1 MRRLWL
7 EYGDEM
13 MSYMES
19 TNVEHRA
26 RAAVALAPAG
36 FDGRSHYREVLIALV
51 PAFAIIIA
59 AALFLVH

>member
-19 TNVEHRA
+19 TNVERRA
-26 RAAVALAPAG
+26 RGAVALAAAG
-36 FDGRSHYREVLIALV
+36 YDRRSYHREVLIALV